1 MTRPTFDT
9 FNEEWAR
16 RVVGAK
22 SSRGVDGFL
31 GIVVTEIGP
40 GRLVAEMEVTKDL
53 ITIMGTMHGGCLS
66 AMCDHVLG
74 VVMYP
79 VMPPDHWAATT
90 EFKINLLAPV
100 TTGVCPRTARS
111 SPSRSGWPWCASRS
125 RTKGGSS
132 PRPRGPAPSS
142 RPGRDRHGRV
152 AGARPRLRAGS
163 SAVATLGASVRGRGD
178 RHGRAVR
185 RGGPGHRRGGPDGG
199 DRRPRGRGAAWRSS
213 RRPTRSGAPPP
224 GRAARCGS
232 RTTRTWPTSASATA
246 GSKRSPTSCRCRATS
261 SSAA

>member
-74 VVMYP
+74 VVMAMISLFARHTP
-79 VMPPDHWAATT
+79 VVTGASRLILNSVVAAQEPGGMTGYITTPSVWSHSAERQPPCIVPMTVMSSFVTSISATSVPGR
-90 EFKINLLAPV
+90 ISV
-100 TTGVCPRTARS
+100 TT
-111 SPSRSGWPWCASRS
+111 
-125 RTKGGSS
+125 S
-132 PRPRGPAPSS
+132 PR
-142 RPGRDRHGRV
+142 
-152 AGARPRLRAGS
+152 
-163 SAVATLGASVRGRGD
+163 
-178 RHGRAVR
+178 
-185 RGGPGHRRGGPDGG
+185 
-199 DRRPRGRGAAWRSS
+199 
-213 RRPTRSGAPPP
+213 
-224 GRAARCGS
+224 
-232 RTTRTWPTSASATA
+232 
-246 GSKRSPTSCRCRATS
+246 
-261 SSAA
+261 